1 MRSRWEGGADVDLD
15 APATISEGEL
25 KALRRRAGF
34 GIFALF
40 LALIAVI
47 GLALTL
53 YAGPEGLQQV
63 QDAKD
68 RVLSGASQKSDAT
81 PAAQAYTPVPQPT
94 DSTQM
99 QPLAAESTG
108 AVAPIGPSKGGT
120 DMRSTQGPTRTQGAT
135 GQ

>member
-1 MRSRWEGGADVDLD
+1 MRSRWEGAADVDLD
-15 APATISEGEL
+15 APASISEGEL

-40 LALIAVI
+40 LALIAVV
-47 GLALTL
+47 GLAWTL

-63 QDAKD
+63 QDVKD
-68 RVLSGASQKSDAT
+68 RVMGEAPQKSDT

-99 QPLAAESTG
+99 QPLASDNVG
-108 AVAPIGPSKGGT
+108 SVSPMGPSKGNSDT
-120 DMRSTQGPTRTQGAT
+120 RSTQGPTPTQGAT

>member
-15 APATISEGEL
+15 APATISEREL
-25 KALRRRAGF
+25 KSLRRRAGF
-34 GIFALF
+34 GVFALF
-40 LALIAVI
+40 LALIAVV
-47 GLALTL
+47 GLAWTL

-68 RVLSGASQKSDAT
+68 RVLSGNSQKSDA

-99 QPLAAESTG
+99 QPLAADSAG
-108 AVAPIGPSKGGT
+108 SVSPIGPSRAGA

>member
-1 MRSRWEGGADVDLD
+1 MRSRWEGGSDVDLD
-15 APATISEGEL
+15 APATISEREL

-40 LALIAVI
+40 LALIAVV
-47 GLALTL
+47 GLAWTL

-68 RVLSGASQKSDAT
+68 RVLSGASNSDAT
-81 PAAQAYTPVPQPT
+81 PAAQAQTPVPQPT

-99 QPLAAESTG
+99 QPLAADNAGS
-108 AVAPIGPSKGGT
+108 VSPIGPTKGGA
-120 DMRSTQGPTRTQGAT
+120 DMRSTQGPTRAQGAT